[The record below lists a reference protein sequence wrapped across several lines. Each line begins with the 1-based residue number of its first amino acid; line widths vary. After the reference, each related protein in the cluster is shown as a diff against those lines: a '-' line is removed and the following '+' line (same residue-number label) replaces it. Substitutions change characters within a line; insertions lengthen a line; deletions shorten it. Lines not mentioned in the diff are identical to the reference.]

1 MHQPPPTGTIP
12 GLLLAAAE
20 AAPTTEAVVD
30 GETRLTYEDLARH
43 ATDVARAL
51 IADGL
56 TPGDRVSFWAPNSWR
71 WVAAVFGAWLAGGV
85 VVPINTRYR
94 GPEARDLL
102 ARAQARTLFVD
113 DGFLGTDYL
122 AMLRDGE
129 TPGDGQPLPSL
140 PALRSVVS
148 WGAADDPTARPWEEF
163 LAGGA
168 DVDEAD
174 VTARTEALTPD
185 DVSDVLFTSGT
196 SGRPKGVLCTHE
208 QNVRT
213 YTSYTE
219 SLGIVPGD
227 RYLIVS
233 PFFHSFGLKA
243 GIVASVLRQAT
254 MLPLATFDID
264 EVLRLVEQERVTVL
278 PGAPTIYQ
286 SLLAHPGRTGPLE
299 SVRLA
304 MTGAAVVPTELV
316 RRMRSELGIPHAV
329 TAYGLTE
336 VCGTATV
343 CDAEDDA
350 ETVAERCGRP
360 IPGVELKIVDP
371 DDGRELPP
379 GQPGEVLIRG
389 YNVMRGYL
397 DDPEATAAALEED
410 GWLHTGDIG
419 EVDEHGYL
427 RITDRLKDMYIVG
440 GFNAYPAEIEQ
451 TLFEHPDIADV
462 AVIGVPDERLGEV
475 GRAFVVAARDA
486 TPSEED
492 VIAFCRERMANF
504 KVPRSV
510 VLVEELPRNASGKVL
525 KQQLAGR

>member
-1 MHQPPPTGTIP
+1 MQQSQTAETIP
-12 GLLLAAAE
+12 ALLLAAAE
-20 AAPTTEAVVD
+20 AAPATEAVVD
-30 GETRLTYEDLARH
+30 GGIRLTYRDLAGH
-43 ATDVARAL
+43 ATNVARAL

-56 TPGDRVSFWAPNSWR
+56 SPGDRVSFWAPNSWR
-71 WVAAVFGAWLAGGV
+71 WVAAAFGAWLAGGV

-102 ARAQARTLFVD
+102 SRGGARTLFVD
-113 DGFLGTDYL
+113 DGFLDTAYL

-129 TPGDGQPLPSL
+129 TPAPEQPLPSL
-140 PALRSVVS
+140 PELRSIVS
-148 WGAADDPTARPWEEF
+148 WGATDDPAATPWEEF
-163 LAGGA
+163 LARGEGVPDA
-168 DVDEAD
+168 DVA
-174 VTARTEALTPD
+174 ARTEAITPH

-196 SGRPKGVLCTHE
+196 SGRPKGVLSTHE

-213 YTSYTE
+213 YASYTE
-219 SLGIVPGD
+219 SLGIVAGD

-243 GIVASVLRQAT
+243 GIIASVLRQAT

-264 EVLRLVEQERVTVL
+264 EVLRLVEAELVTVL

-286 SLLAHPGRTGPLE
+286 SLLTHPGRTGPLE

-304 MTGAAVVPTELV
+304 MTGAAVVPAELV

-360 IPGVELKIVDP
+360 IPGVELRIVDP

-379 GQPGEVLIRG
+379 GEPGEVLIRG

-397 DDPEATAAALEED
+397 DDPEATAAALEKD

-419 EVDEHGYL
+419 EVDERGYL

-451 TLFEHPDIADV
+451 ALFEHPDVADV
-462 AVIGVPDERLGEV
+462 AVVGVPDERLGEV
-475 GRAFVVAARDA
+475 GRAFVVPGPGA
-486 TPSEED
+486 TPTEED

-510 VLVEELPRNASGKVL
+510 VLVDELPRNASGKVL
-525 KQQLAGR
+525 KQELPRD